1 MNLGQGL
8 AIQALRAAHGD
19 LKIGTTLALQP
30 CRPAGGAAAFW
41 NRPAASGLDALWNRA
56 WLDPLLK
63 GRYPSLMDEFLKGH
77 VHDGDL
83 ATIRQPID
91 FLGVNYYA
99 PAYVKLDL
107 ASPSHI
113 AQGAP
118 PKDAELDAFG
128 RQIDPSG
135 LAQVLELVRREYGN
149 PPVLITENGCS
160 DPFGDGPAV
169 LDDVFRARYLRRH
182 LEAVKAAMEAGSR
195 IGGYFA
201 WTLIDN
207 WEWDIGYTSK
217 FGLVA
222 MDRAT
227 GVRTP
232 KASYAWFKTLAESGT
247 LPLTP

>member
-1 MNLGQGL
+1 MM
-8 AIQALRAAHGD
+8 GD
-19 LKIGTTLALQP
+19 
-30 CRPAGGAAAFW
+30 
-41 NRPAASGLDALWNRA
+41 
-56 WLDPLLK
+56 
-63 GRYPSLMDEFLKGH
+63 FLKGH
-77 VHDGDL
+77 VRDGDL
-83 ATIRQPID
+83 KTIQQPID

-113 AQGAP
+113 APANP
-118 PKDAELDAFG
+118 PKGAELDAFG

-135 LAQVLELVRREYGN
+135 LAEVLKMVRDEYGN

-160 DPFGDGPAV
+160 DPFGNGPGVIDDG
-169 LDDVFRARYLRRH
+169 FRSEYLRRH
-182 LEAVKAAMEAGSR
+182 LEAVKSAMESGSR
-195 IGGYFA
+195 IGGYFT

-222 MDRAT
+222 MDRTT

-232 KASYAWFKTLAESGT
+232 KASYAWFKQVATTGL
-247 LPLTP
+247 LPTS